1 MSTIRLMHAKLHR
14 VTITEANVD
23 YVGSITIDSEL
34 INKVGI
40 LPLQQVEI
48 WNVTNGNRLSTYV
61 LPGEKNS
68 GVICLNGAAA
78 LLCNPGDIAIIVAYK
93 EIKEDEVLKNGHEAK
108 VIIADSDNRCLKFF
122 HQKLVPSTDNQLN
135 FQEIIE

>member
-93 EIKEDEVLKNGHEAK
+93 EIKEDEEKK
-108 VIIADSDNRCLKFF
+108 W
-122 HQKLVPSTDNQLN
+122 T
-135 FQEIIE
+135 

>member
-48 WNVTNGNRLSTYV
+48 
-61 LPGEKNS
+61 
-68 GVICLNGAAA
+68 
-78 LLCNPGDIAIIVAYK
+78 
-93 EIKEDEVLKNGHEAK
+93 
-108 VIIADSDNRCLKFF
+108 
-122 HQKLVPSTDNQLN
+122 
-135 FQEIIE
+135 